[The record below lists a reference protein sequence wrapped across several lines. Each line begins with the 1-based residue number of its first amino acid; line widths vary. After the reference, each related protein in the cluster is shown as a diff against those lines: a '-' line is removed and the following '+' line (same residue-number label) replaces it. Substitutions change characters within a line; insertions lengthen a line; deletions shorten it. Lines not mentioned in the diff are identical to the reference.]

1 MITTPLAPAELN
13 HTAIRLLAESI
24 GIVNTIRFIN
34 QFTNGNGDYT
44 IERDAVLSSWTVDDV
59 VIAIQKQHENHH

>member
-13 HTAIRLLAESI
+13 RTAIRVLVQSI

-34 QFTNGNGDYT
+34 QFSDGYGNYAID
-44 IERDAVLSSWTVDDV
+44 RDETLSSWTVDDV
-59 VIAIQKQHENHH
+59 VSAIQRRREYSN

>member
-13 HTAIRLLAESI
+13 HTAIRVLAESI

-34 QFTNGNGDYT
+34 QFNNGYGNYT
-44 IERDAVLSSWTVDDV
+44 IERDEVLSSWTVNDV
-59 VIAIQKQHENHH
+59 VKAIQKQREDSN

>member
-13 HTAIRLLAESI
+13 RTAIRVLAESI

-34 QFTNGNGDYT
+34 QFSDGDGNYT
-44 IERDAVLSSWTVDDV
+44 IERDAVLSSWTVDDIV
-59 VIAIQKQHENHH
+59 SAIQKQRKETH

>member
-13 HTAIRLLAESI
+13 RTAIRVLADSV

-34 QFTNGNGDYT
+34 QFSNGCGNYT
-44 IERDAVLSSWTVDDV
+44 IERDAVLSSWIVDDV
-59 VIAIQKQHENHH
+59 VSAIQKQREETH

>member
-13 HTAIRLLAESI
+13 HTAIRVLAESI

-34 QFTNGNGDYT
+34 QFSNGYGNYT
-44 IERDAVLSSWTVDDV
+44 IERDEVLSAWTVDDV
-59 VIAIQKQHENHH
+59 VNAIQKQRDDRN